1 MMLLAIAVM
10 RLGIKLFTEGLRKCY
25 PIYFRPSSPQLNGFE
40 YLFAILIM
48 ITSLSKWGLCEFH
61 GIANFDR
68 LVWVTLIICS
78 VIRFII
84 IFLSHGL

>member
-10 RLGIKLFTEGLRKCY
+10 GLGIKLFTEGIRKCY
-25 PIYFRPSSPQLNGFE
+25 QICFRTSSPQLNGFE

-61 GIANFDR
+61 GIANFYHF
-68 LVWVTLIICS
+68 VWVMLIYLFC
-78 VIRFII
+78 
-84 IFLSHGL
+84 